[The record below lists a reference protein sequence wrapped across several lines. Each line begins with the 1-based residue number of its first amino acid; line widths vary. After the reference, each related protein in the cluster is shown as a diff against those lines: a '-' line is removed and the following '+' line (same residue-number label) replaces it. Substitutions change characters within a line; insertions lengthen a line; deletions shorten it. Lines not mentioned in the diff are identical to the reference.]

1 MQQSLA
7 LHHQIHPDRDCSPAG
22 LVDNE
27 LFAQPHKRTKHRIS
41 LIFSVLHCL
50 SALGC
55 GANGNRTSDTRIFS
69 PLLYQLS
76 YGTIVVRVS
85 AFFVSLKVGSLA
97 VLWGEA
103 VSLLRVQSYE
113 LFLNWQNFCEEKFNF
128 FF

>member
-1 MQQSLA
+1 M
-7 LHHQIHPDRDCSPAG
+7 
-22 LVDNE
+22 
-27 LFAQPHKRTKHRIS
+27 
-41 LIFSVLHCL
+41 
-50 SALGC
+50 
-55 GANGNRTSDTRIFS
+55 
-69 PLLYQLS
+69 LYQLS

-97 VLWGEA
+97 VLRGEV